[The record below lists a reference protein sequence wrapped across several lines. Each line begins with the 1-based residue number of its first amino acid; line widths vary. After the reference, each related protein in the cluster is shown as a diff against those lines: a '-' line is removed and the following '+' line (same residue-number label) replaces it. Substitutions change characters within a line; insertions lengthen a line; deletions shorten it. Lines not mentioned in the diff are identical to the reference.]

1 MSLLDDKV
9 NTVCVQDTDSYK
21 ALLNGGWNK
30 RRLINKDSIC
40 KDNRNRNVVIKEYEV
55 SEFGT
60 YRVEVSILAGSKGF
74 FDLTLFAGRRNMIAR
89 NIDIKASSK
98 YHKVFYQA
106 VFPYIPALTAKRL
119 NDKKI
124 YISVAGIDEA
134 DADGALKV
142 KITKEDVP
150 VIWVAGDSTLTDQNA
165 GIPYYPYAS
174 CAGWAQTISRYVR
187 NAAVC
192 NLSHSGMTSNC
203 FRDDGHYDI
212 CCEYMKKGDLF
223 VIQFGHND
231 QKRRNLAA
239 FGGYT
244 DNLKRYVNEVRKKG
258 AEPVICS
265 PISRI
270 PLKLSEEESRQ
281 LGMPMHYS
289 LLQAHADA
297 AKEVARNL
305 NVRFVDLHKFSM
317 DRWILF
323 GDKAKDYF
331 MPGDITHTNEY
342 GAVMIADFFM
352 SEVRD
357 MIDEEMIE
365 NTAFSPDLDVKEIP
379 KEIPGP
385 GIFDIEPPYLD
396 IKDNPYY
403 EGIRKAFRYA
413 LLDPCVMYLH
423 PDDCMP
429 RGQLLMV
436 MFNAFRMAGIRPYKK
451 KFPDVQVDEW
461 ISGYVQALIE
471 NDLIDY
477 RTYSSEKRDGSES
490 ETIYYFRPDD
500 PLTYEELSQF
510 LVLKLEHDKREC
522 YTKRACELGLIDI
535 DLNDKD
541 KEISRAEV
549 YTILTRYMDKVK
561 LADES
566 LPPDAE
572 VHPVH

>member
-1 MSLLDDKV
+1 
-9 NTVCVQDTDSYK
+9 
-21 ALLNGGWNK
+21 
-30 RRLINKDSIC
+30 
-40 KDNRNRNVVIKEYEV
+40 
-55 SEFGT
+55 
-60 YRVEVSILAGSKGF
+60 
-74 FDLTLFAGRRNMIAR
+74 MIAR
-89 NIDIKASSK
+89 NIDIQSGNRYQIA
-98 YHKVFYQA
+98 FYQA
-106 VFPYIPALTAKRL
+106 VFPYIPALMAKRL

-124 YISVAGIDEA
+124 YISLAGIDEA
-134 DADGALKV
+134 DADSAIEV
-142 KITKEDVP
+142 KISREDVP

-174 CAGWAQTISRYVR
+174 CAGWAQTISRYIR
-187 NAAVC
+187 KAAVC

-212 CCEYMKKGDLF
+212 CREFIKKGDLF
-223 VIQFGHND
+223 IIQFGHND

-239 FGGYT
+239 FGGYA
-244 DNLKRYVNEVRKKG
+244 DNLRRYVNEIRQEG
-258 AEPVICS
+258 AEPIICS

-270 PLKLSEEESRQ
+270 PLTLSPNESKH
-281 LGMPMHYS
+281 LGEPIHYS

-297 AKEVARNL
+297 AKKVAEEL

-317 DRWILF
+317 DKWISF
-323 GDKAKDYF
+323 GDKAKEYF

-357 MIDEEMIE
+357 MIDEECITNSDFDPE
-365 NTAFSPDLDVKEIP
+365 QDVKEIP
-379 KEIPGP
+379 KELPGP

-396 IKDNPYY
+396 ISDSPYH
-403 EGIRKAFRYA
+403 EGIRKAFKYA

-423 PDDCMP
+423 PNDCMP

-436 MFNAFRMAGIRPYKK
+436 MFAAFRMAGIRPYKK
-451 KFPDVQVDEW
+451 KFPDIQVDEW

-477 RTYSSEKRDGSES
+477 RTYFSEKRDES
-490 ETIYYFRPDD
+490 GDEPIYYFRPDD
-500 PLTYEELSQF
+500 PLTYEELAQF

-522 YTKRACELGLIDI
+522 YTIRACELGLMDI
-535 DLNDKD
+535 NLKEKD

-549 YTILTRYMDKVK
+549 YTILARYMDLEKK
-561 LADES
+561 ADES
-566 LPPDAE
+566 LPSDAE